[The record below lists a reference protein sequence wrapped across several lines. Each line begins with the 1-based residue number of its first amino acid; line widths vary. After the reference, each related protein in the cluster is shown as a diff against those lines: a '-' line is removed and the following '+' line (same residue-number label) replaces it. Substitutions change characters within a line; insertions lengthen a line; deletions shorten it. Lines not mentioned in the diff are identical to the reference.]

1 MSSTPSAIGDVIDER
16 YQLLRLIGEGAM
28 GTVYEAA
35 HTNNGRRVALKL
47 IQQVALSDSDVFT
60 RFEREARVA
69 GAIDSRHVASVLDSG
84 RDKRTGLPYIALE
97 LLRGEDLGSTLERCG
112 RLPSSVALRIVTQA
126 CTGLARAH
134 AASVVH
140 RDIKPANIF
149 LARDED
155 GGSVTVKLLD
165 FGIAKFRPMGGPA
178 INLTQTGKL
187 LGTPRYM
194 SPEQAQGERDIDTRT
209 DIWSLGSVLYEA
221 LTGRPPHNE
230 PEHIG
235 KLILSICSATPPL
248 PSSLVSELSP
258 AIDRTVMRSIATARE
273 NRYPNA
279 DEFLAELVALTP
291 EGSDIL
297 PEDVGF
303 GPSAGGTLRRS
314 RTSIVNRE
322 SVTARI
328 SQPDAKVVLG
338 PAMEEAGIASTMFAT
353 NSTLHPQQARRR
365 TRRWGLGLGAGLLC
379 AAAGTSLVLLSRK
392 EPAPPAASPLVA
404 REEEAPAPT
413 APTPP
418 VTSAASAQQPTAVP
432 AVTASPSS
440 TGSASAAANV
450 ASPTKSGTRPAASAA
465 PRAPSLTSP
474 RATATDIP
482 EHEKTFQ

>member
-1 MSSTPSAIGDVIDER
+1 MSSTSTAIGDVIDER

-35 HTNNGRRVALKL
+35 HTNTGRRVALKL
-47 IQQVALSDSDVFT
+47 IQQVALGDSDVFA

-84 RDKRTGLPYIALE
+84 RDKRSGLPYIALE

-194 SPEQAQGERDIDTRT
+194 SPEQAQGERDIDART

-248 PSSLVSELSP
+248 PSSLVSDLSQ

-273 NRYPNA
+273 NRHASA
-279 DEFLAELVALTP
+279 DELLAELVALTP
-291 EGSDIL
+291 EGNDIL
-297 PEDVGF
+297 PEEVGF
-303 GPSAGGTLRRS
+303 GPSAGSTMRRS
-314 RTSIVNRE
+314 RTSVVNRDS
-322 SVTARI
+322 SVDRI
-328 SQPDAKVVLG
+328 SQADPKVVFG
-338 PAMEEAGIASTMFAT
+338 PTMEEAGIASTMFAT

-365 TRRWGLGLGAGLLC
+365 SRRWGIALGAGLLC
-379 AAAGTSLVLLSRK
+379 AAAGTSVALLSRK
-392 EPAPPAASPLVA
+392 EPAPPASPMVA
-404 REEEAPAPT
+404 REVEASSSA

-418 VTSAASAQQPTAVP
+418 ATSAASAEQLTALP
-432 AVTASPSS
+432 AALPVITTA
-440 TGSASAAANV
+440 TTSAEAPANAV
-450 ASPTKSGTRPAASAA
+450 SPTKPGPRAAASAA

-474 RATATDIP
+474 RAPATAIP
-482 EHEKTFQ
+482 DHEKKFE